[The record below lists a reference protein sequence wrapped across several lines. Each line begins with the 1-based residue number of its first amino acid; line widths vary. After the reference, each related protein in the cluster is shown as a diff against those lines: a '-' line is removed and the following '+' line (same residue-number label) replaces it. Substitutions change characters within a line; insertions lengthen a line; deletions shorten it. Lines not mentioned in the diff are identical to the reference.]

1 MRHPSHVIDQT
12 KVLTVNNVLEVRE
25 KLEELVNEGY
35 SKGNLFVLTHNERR
49 TDHISENTDATKI
62 GILEEGPIT
71 AIANLFRSKG
81 DELRAKLRSV
91 GVSEEHAEQLERE
104 LDKGMVVIVAW
115 GGISYNAYDYDPQIM
130 YYWPWI

>member
-1 MRHPSHVIDQT
+1 MSHPSHVIEQT

-35 SKGNLFVLTHNERR
+35 AKGNLFVIAHDERR
-49 TDHISENTDATKI
+49 TDHISEHTDATKI

-91 GVSEEHAEQLERE
+91 GISEEHAEQLERE
-104 LDKGMVVIVAW
+104 LDKGLVVIVAW
-115 GGISYNAYDYDPQIM
+115 GGISYHLNEYDPKIT